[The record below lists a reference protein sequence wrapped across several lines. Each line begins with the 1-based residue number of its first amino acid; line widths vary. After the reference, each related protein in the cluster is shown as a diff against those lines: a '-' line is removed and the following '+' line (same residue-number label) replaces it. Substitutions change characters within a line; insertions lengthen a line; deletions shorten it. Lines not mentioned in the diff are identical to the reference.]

1 MDLPEHEPGEA
12 EEEEDSGCRRGTPHR
27 GRLFQTAIDVV
38 DVVFESSGA
47 AWCTTPPPAR
57 LRLPSRIFHLLQE
70 SLKTYRIIK
79 FNNNKNN

>member
-27 GRLFQTAIDVV
+27 GRLLQTAIDVV

-47 AWCTTPPPAR
+47 AWCTTPPPCAPASTVEN
-57 LRLPSRIFHLLQE
+57 LSLTSRIP
-70 SLKTYRIIK
+70 
-79 FNNNKNN
+79 KNLSYNQI